1 MRLVLTLFFCLSVGI
16 VFGATPKTSPATK
29 LLESAPIR
37 FEPNTG
43 MQQKS
48 VRWIARGQG
57 YAFGFTDQGALLRIA
72 DRTVRLT
79 FPGAKSTA
87 KFEGVAKQA
96 VATNYFIEEKRLSI
110 PAYSRLRES
119 GVYPGIDI
127 VYYGTGREIEYDFEV
142 APGAD
147 ASRIRMR
154 FDGADRVSLND
165 RGELVLALGSG
176 EITQHAPS
184 VYQRR
189 DSGEI
194 IAVNAHYRMNQDGSV
209 GVDLAGYD
217 RAAKLIV
224 DPTITYS
231 AYLSGSGTDEG
242 VIVTHNAKGLVYMAG
257 DTVSSDFP
265 LAGTSAQ
272 EFTGG
277 SQDVWLMILDPSQPA
292 TAIQYATYLGGG
304 ADEFV
309 KGMVIDQNGV
319 FYVTGSTDSG
329 AFPVTASAITSTN
342 AANTHGFVSMVD
354 PSQGASGLIYSTYL
368 GGTKNDEGDGIAVA
382 NGKIYVTGTT
392 SSDDFTLAGT
402 SFQATRAG
410 DFDAF
415 VVEIDPT
422 QSGAASE
429 VVGTFLGGVNA
440 DAGHTILLDANGLVY
455 VAGTTYSTGF
465 PITGNAYQPG
475 YHGGGDGFLAVL
487 NLAAGTQTYGTF
499 LGGSSEEEILKMT
512 MDPKGRLVMTGYTLS
527 FDYPV
532 TQNAYQSIFGGV
544 ANAFIS
550 VLDLTLSRQGAG
562 LTYSTFYGGS
572 GGEVAYDIKIDAQ
585 GRYYICGYTLSPDL
599 PVTANALNPASDFTG
614 LDGFIAVIDPTLNN
628 RGLVY
633 GSYVTAPGFQYVNGI
648 DVDAAG
654 NIYVIGLTTANVFP
668 NAAPPNNS
676 PGKITAFFM
685 IFTLP

>member
-1 MRLVLTLFFCLSVGI
+1 MRLVLTLFFCLSAGSI
-16 VFGATPKTSPATK
+16 FAGTAKTSPATK
-29 LLESAPIR
+29 LLETAPIR

-43 MQQKS
+43 LQQKS

-79 FPGAKSTA
+79 FPGANSNP
-87 KFEGVAKQA
+87 KFEGIAQQA
-96 VATNYFIEEKRLSI
+96 VATNYFYEAKRLSI
-110 PAYSRLRES
+110 PAYSRLREAS
-119 GVYPGIDI
+119 VYPGIDV

-165 RGELVLALGSG
+165 RGELVLALGASQ
-176 EITQHAPS
+176 ITQRAPS

-194 IAVNAHYRMNQDGSV
+194 IAVSAHYRMNADGSV

-231 AYLSGSGTDEG
+231 TYLSGSGTDEG
-242 VIVTHNAKGLVYMAG
+242 VIVTHNAKGLVYLAG
-257 DTVSSDFP
+257 DTVSADFP
-265 LAGTSAQ
+265 IGGTPAQ
-272 EFTGG
+272 PFTGG

-292 TAIQYATYLGGG
+292 TAIQYCTYLGGG

-329 AFPVTASAITSTN
+329 AFPVTSGAITST
-342 AANTHGFVSMVD
+342 AAVNTHGFVSMID

-368 GGTKNDEGDGIAVA
+368 SGSQNDEGDGVAVA

-392 SSDDFTLAGT
+392 SSDDFTIAGT

-422 QSGAASE
+422 QSGTASE
-429 VVGTFLGGVNA
+429 VVGTYL
-440 DAGHTILLDANGLVY
+440 
-455 VAGTTYSTGF
+455 VAGTTYSNGF
-465 PITGNAYQPG
+465 PITGNAFQPG
-475 YHGGGDGFLAVL
+475 YHGGGDGFVAVL

-499 LGGSSEEEILKMT
+499 LGGSSEDEILKMT
-512 MDPKGRLVMTGYTLS
+512 MDPQGRLVMTGYTLS
-527 FDYPV
+527 FDYPIS
-532 TQNAYQSIFGGV
+532 QNAYQSTFGGV

-550 VLDLTLSRQGAG
+550 VLDLTASQQGAG
-562 LTYSTFYGGS
+562 LAYSTYYGGS
-572 GGEVAYDIKIDAQ
+572 GGEVSYDIKIDAQ

-599 PVTANALNPASDFTG
+599 PVSANAMNPSSDFTG

-654 NIYVIGLTTANVFP
+654 NIYAIGLTTSTVFP
-668 NAAPPNNS
+668 NNLPPNNT